1 MYVQTI
7 NGKDNLYQ
15 KIYLK
20 NKKIYMKKRVEI
32 IMKSANKSKSQN
44 DNAIFINIKNP
55 ISRFFYLI

>member
-44 DNAIFINIKNP
+44 DNSIFINIKNP
-55 ISRFFYLI
+55 ISRFFI